1 MSTIKKI
8 LVADDDNFM
17 RLSLKTVL
25 EKENY
30 TVITV
35 NDGKEAV
42 TAFKDHQPDCVLL
55 DGLMPNVDGFTACR
69 EIRALK
75 QGKAVPVLI
84 VSGLSKA
91 EIKSGYPDTRAT
103 GYISKPIDWLK
114 MLKKIESL

>member
-1 MSTIKKI
+1 MIKKI
-8 LVADDDNFM
+8 LIADDDNFM

-42 TAFKDHQPDCVLL
+42 DAFKVHQPDCVLL
-55 DGLMPNVDGFTACR
+55 DGLMPNVDGFTACQ

-75 QGKAVPVLI
+75 QGKAVPILI

-91 EIKSGYPDTRAT
+91 EIKSDYPGTRVT
-103 GYISKPIDWLK
+103 GYIGKPIDWLK
-114 MLKKIESL
+114 LLKKIESL